1 MKKPSARVAGLT
13 PSITVGLI
21 LFAVGLT
28 ALLAYRAYDASR
40 AQEQIAEH
48 TLRERVRERIPLV

>member
-1 MKKPSARVAGLT
+1 MYISAVKKLSQRMAALT

-28 ALLAYRAYDASR
+28 ALLAYSAFDASR
-40 AQEQIAEH
+40 AQQQTIEH
-48 TLRERVRERIPLV
+48 TLREYEG